1 MKTESKLESYLS
13 TLDKSLGPIQVSERA
28 EIVTEIK
35 SHVLEA
41 QQRDP
46 SQSLDSV
53 LAALGEPEQVA
64 SRYLLERGLK
74 PVKPAKRSIIKWLVI
89 GFLGTFAL
97 ILTFIV
103 VLIFKFSPL
112 IQVDDSKEHVSLL
125 GGLIEVNGK
134 NGDVRIGQS
143 KFSDHGESHFRGSK
157 IVKPEEVS
165 EIFIPFTNAKF
176 TLENS
181 DDQSFQWDCKAE
193 GPVTEPADSPTPE
206 NKVLKIDLQN
216 TLAAKCNFKIPAKM
230 AVKITG
236 NNLKMNVQRP
246 HYHLDLDA
254 QNGKVELSP
263 DTEKKYH
270 FNIKVKNGKLDTF
283 DSTNEVG
290 ALQISISLMNGVVG
304 KD

>member
-46 SQSLDSV
+46 SQSLESV

-89 GFLGTFAL
+89 GFLGTFGL
-97 ILTFIV
+97 ILTFV
-103 VLIFKFSPL
+103 LVLIFKFSPL
-112 IQVDDSKEHVSLL
+112 IQVDDNKEHVTLL

-134 NGDVRIGQS
+134 SGDVRIGQS
-143 KFSDHGESHFRGSK
+143 KFTDNGDGNFRGFE
-157 IVKPEEVS
+157 VVTPEEVS

-176 TLENS
+176 ILENS
-181 DDQSFQWDCKAE
+181 DDQSFQWDCKTKGS
-193 GPVTEPADSPTPE
+193 GPALTNPPKPE

-216 TLAAKCNFKIPAKM
+216 TFSAKCDFKIPAKM

-236 NNLKMNVQRP
+236 NNLKMDVQRP

-263 DTEKKYH
+263 DTEQKYH
-270 FNIKVKNGKLDTF
+270 FNMKVKNGKLDTF
-283 DSTNEVG
+283 DSTNKAG
-290 ALQISISLMNGVVG
+290 ALQISISLINGIIS